1 MMTLVQTYTLPL
13 ILAFIIGIAT
23 GWWMWA
29 QMARNRVEAY
39 SDGWAEGATA
49 EPTGFDQSAPDGDA
63 AVLEKALP
71 LATAPVLA
79 AAPAASVPLV
89 AKPAQKPKT
98 GDKPPVVKP
107 RRARKEKAAAL
118 LTAIG
123 IPAAIGP
130 ANDLLQI
137 KGVGPKLN
145 ALLNRLGV
153 TRFDQIAAWK
163 TKEISL
169 VDANLGAFQGRITRD
184 NWVDQAGLLAMG
196 KISTFEMRYG
206 KLDSENQ

>member
-1 MMTLVQTYTLPL
+1 MTTLAQAYIIPL

-29 QMARNRVEAY
+29 KMAHTPVEAY
-39 SDGWAEGATA
+39 ADGWNEKSAA
-49 EPTGFDQSAPDGDA
+49 EPTGFDQRAPDGDA
-63 AVLEKALP
+63 AVLAKALP
-71 LATAPVLA
+71 LATTPVA
-79 AAPAASVPLV
+79 AAIMPSDRKTVTLPAI
-89 AKPAQKPKT
+89 
-98 GDKPPVVKP
+98 KP
-107 RRARKEKAAAL
+107 RRARMEKVAPQI
-118 LTAIG
+118 TAIG

-137 KGVGPKLN
+137 KGIGPKLN

-169 VDANLGAFQGRITRD
+169 VDANLGAFQGRVTRE
-184 NWVDQAGLLAMG
+184 NWVDQASLLAAG
-196 KISTFEMRYG
+196 KISTFESRYG